1 MRRSSPWV
9 AVLVAAATF
18 IATTAVATTAVQA
31 GGPEK
36 GAIDHRS
43 QERRLQR
50 ELGLTDQQVQAIR
63 QIHQREAEARKQH
76 GQALQ
81 QAQTELRRL
90 ILTEADNAAIEAKR
104 AEVERLL
111 TEGLHRRMNTLR
123 EITPLLTPEQR
134 EKYAQLAGKAWR
146 HRGHHRDRS

>member
-1 MRRSSPWV
+1 MRSSSSRI
-9 AVLVAAATF
+9 AILVAAATC
-18 IATTAVATTAVQA
+18 IAITAGATTAVQA
-31 GGPEK
+31 GGP
-36 GAIDHRS
+36 GNQAG
-43 QERRLQR
+43 RLQR
-50 ELGLTDQQVQAIR
+50 ELGLTDEQARAIR

-81 QAQTELRRL
+81 QAQTALRRL
-90 ILTEADNAAIEAKR
+90 ILSEADNAAIEAKR
-104 AEVERLL
+104 VEVERLL
-111 TEGLHRRMNTLR
+111 TEALHRRMNTLR